1 MRCIGTA
8 LLFIISS
15 YVSADSWLPPSERGF
30 VSTRGS
36 VVVRASPRQR
46 DENDGY
52 ATAKYF
58 RWSPPDSYELY
69 LEISLLN
76 PVAPVVSLVHE
87 NGTLFTLDNWYSNG
101 HGEVVVIYKPN
112 GEILRSYV
120 LSDLY
125 PDKKKREKIRRS
137 ISSIWWRCETVYP
150 YIYNDTVEVYD
161 TLGSFFAFNL
171 KTGSYT
177 YESSGIH
184 CIGRI

>member
-1 MRCIGTA
+1 MRSIGTA
-8 LLFIISS
+8 LLFLISS
-15 YVSADSWLPPSERGF
+15 YASADSWLSPSERGF
-30 VSTRGS
+30 VSSRGS
-36 VVVRASPRQR
+36 VVVRVSPRQQ
-46 DENDGY
+46 DENEGY

-87 NGTLFTLDNWYSNG
+87 NGTLFTLDNWYGNG

-112 GEILRSYV
+112 GEILKSYV

-125 PDKKKREKIRRS
+125 PDKKKREEIRRS
-137 ISSIWWRCETVYP
+137 VSSIVFP
-150 YIYNDTVEVYD
+150 YIFNDTVEVHD

-171 KTGSYT
+171 KTGSYS
-177 YESSGIH
+177 YKPSGIN
-184 CIGRI
+184 CNGRI